1 MVFLIKCDFINF
13 ISWSENCLRK
23 IIFLPTQRKKF
34 ENQNLFHLPRILYY
48 PESTNVWALKFPKKK
63 ILKIAIYIKLFKF
76 KRKWKLRLRKD
87 ASDVQLV
94 AQINR
99 TYLHACNAW
108 LYLFSVLGVRERWGH
123 RWLEATANA
132 NSKMPHF
139 RSRIALF

>member
-1 MVFLIKCDFINF
+1 MIRKLFEQNHIFTNIKKKVWKPKPVSPTANIILSWIYECMSIK
-13 ISWSENCLRK
+13 IS
-23 IIFLPTQRKKF
+23 
-34 ENQNLFHLPRILYY
+34 
-48 PESTNVWALKFPKKK
+48 KKK